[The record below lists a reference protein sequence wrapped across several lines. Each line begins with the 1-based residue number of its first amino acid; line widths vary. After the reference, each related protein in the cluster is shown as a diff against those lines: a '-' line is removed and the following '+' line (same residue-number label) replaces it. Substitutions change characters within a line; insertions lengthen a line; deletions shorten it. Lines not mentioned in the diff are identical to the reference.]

1 MATVAAAVAGALTVE
16 RLVLIAAVSAVGF
29 PFSVMVLPKATS
41 QQLEEARRR
50 AWISILGAS

>member
-16 RLVLIAAVSAVGF
+16 RLVLIAAVSAAGF
-29 PFSVMVLPKATS
+29 PFSVKLLPEATA
-41 QQLEEARRR
+41 QQLEEARWR

>member
-16 RLVLIAAVSAVGF
+16 YSPFIVAVSAAGF
-29 PFSVMVLPKATS
+29 PSYVKMLPEATD

-50 AWISILGAS
+50 AWVSILGAS